1 MKSRKRKSHN
11 DANIS
16 SDINVFE
23 MNTYLDSP
31 LEGKNHKQNVFIQRL
46 RALVKTGGFVD
57 VWWRKRGLLCVI
69 NCCVFKHVSDW
80 EVSVCNENRTTVF
93 YSRQLFFSS
102 FLRLYDCESSQCHH

>member
-1 MKSRKRKSHN
+1 
-11 DANIS
+11 
-16 SDINVFE
+16 

-31 LEGKNHKQNVFIQRL
+31 HEGKNHKQNVFIQRL

-80 EVSVCNENRTTVF
+80 EVSVCNENRTIIF